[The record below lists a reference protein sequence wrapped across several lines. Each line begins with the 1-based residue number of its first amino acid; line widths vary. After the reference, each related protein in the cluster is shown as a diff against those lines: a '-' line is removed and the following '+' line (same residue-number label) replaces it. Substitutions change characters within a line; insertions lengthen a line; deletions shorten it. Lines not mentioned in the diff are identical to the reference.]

1 VLGRR
6 RRSVDDALLS
16 RVITGWMMI
25 QNVATQPQPGES
37 ATDRRHQILIVDDDR
52 PQVEALS
59 LRLERQGFSTVL
71 AHEGRSGLSLARQ
84 RRPDLVLLDL
94 GLPDVHGLEVC
105 EQLVDS
111 PETCGIP
118 IIIVSGLDEPD
129 VVRSARSAGCEYFL
143 RKPYDPNALLTLIQH
158 ALRRDCFDW

>member
-1 VLGRR
+1 
-6 RRSVDDALLS
+6 
-16 RVITGWMMI
+16 
-25 QNVATQPQPGES
+25 
-37 ATDRRHQILIVDDDR
+37 
-52 PQVEALS
+52 
-59 LRLERQGFSTVL
+59 L